1 MIHTGWRLVPPV
13 LVVLFFVSPLFSQ
26 TRIQER
32 LTTSKEVYEQLVNTP
47 DREIP
52 LRLISDAQCIAVI
65 PHVVKAAFGI
75 GGRHGRGVVSCRD
88 AQGNWSPPGFISL
101 SGGSFGLQ
109 IGGQASD
116 LVLFIMNEKGAR
128 SLLKSKFTLGA
139 DVSVA
144 AGPVGRT
151 AEGSTDLHLNA
162 EIIAY
167 ARSRGLFAGLAL
179 GGASVRPDRDA
190 NESYYGSRLTL
201 KTILFDRQVPRMPR
215 EASDF
220 VAALP

>member
-1 MIHTGWRLVPPV
+1 MTQIGRRFLPAF
-13 LVVLFFVSPLFSQ
+13 LVVLFLFSPLFAQSKL
-26 TRIQER
+26 QER
-32 LTTSKEVYEQLVNTP
+32 LTTSKEVFQQLVNTP

-52 LRLISDAQCIAVI
+52 MRLISDAQCIAVI

-88 AQGNWSPPGFISL
+88 SQGNWSPPGFISL

-109 IGGQASD
+109 IGGQATD

-128 SLLKSKFTLGA
+128 SLLKSKFTLGG

-144 AGPVGRT
+144 AGPVGRS

-167 ARSRGLFAGLAL
+167 ARARGLFAGLAL

-190 NESYYGSRLTL
+190 NESYYGSPLSL
-201 KTILFDRQVPRMPR
+201 KAILFDSQVPRLPQ
-215 EASDF
+215 EAADF
-220 VAALP
+220 RATLP

>member
-1 MIHTGWRLVPPV
+1 MTRIGWRLLSAS

-26 TRIQER
+26 SKIQER
-32 LTTSKEVYEQLVNTP
+32 LMTSKEVYQQLVNTP

-88 AQGNWSPPGFISL
+88 SQGNWSPPAFISL

-116 LVLFIMNEKGAR
+116 LVLFIMSEKGAR

-144 AGPVGRT
+144 AGPVGRS

-167 ARSRGLFAGLAL
+167 ARARGLFAGLAL

-190 NESYYGSRLTL
+190 NESYYGAPLSL
-201 KTILFDRQVPRMPR
+201 KAILFDRQVPRTPR
-215 EASDF
+215 EAVDF
-220 VAALP
+220 VNALP

>member
-1 MIHTGWRLVPPV
+1 MTQIGRCFLPAF
-13 LVVLFFVSPLFSQ
+13 LVVLFLFSPLFAQSKL
-26 TRIQER
+26 QER
-32 LTTSKEVYEQLVNTP
+32 LTTSKEVFQQLVNTP

-88 AQGNWSPPGFISL
+88 SQGNWSPPGFISL
-101 SGGSFGLQ
+101 SGGSFGFQ
-109 IGGQASD
+109 IGGQATD

-128 SLLKSKFTLGA
+128 SLLKSKFTLGG

-144 AGPVGRT
+144 AGPVGRS

-167 ARSRGLFAGLAL
+167 ARARGLFAGLAL

-190 NESYYGSRLTL
+190 NKSYYGSPLSL
-201 KTILFDRQVPRMPR
+201 KAILFDRQVPRLPQ
-215 EASDF
+215 EAADF
-220 VAALP
+220 RATLP